1 MEGGQQQ
8 RPQNRIEDG
17 FKDKHEKGGPAQ
29 AFYPIKKRGESQQ
42 KK

>member
-17 FKDKHEKGGPAQ
+17 FKKKLEKGGSTQ
-29 AFYPIKKRGESQQ
+29 AFYPIKKHRESQQ

>member
-8 RPQNRIEDG
+8 RPQNRIEDD
-17 FKDKHEKGGPAQ
+17 FKDKLEKGGTAQ
-29 AFYPIKKRGESQQ
+29 ALYPIKKHGESQQ